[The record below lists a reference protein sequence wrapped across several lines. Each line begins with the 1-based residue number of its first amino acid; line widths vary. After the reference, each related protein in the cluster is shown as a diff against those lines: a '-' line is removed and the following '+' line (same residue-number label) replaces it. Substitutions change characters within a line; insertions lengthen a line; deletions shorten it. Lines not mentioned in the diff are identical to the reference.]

1 VIRAGRSRHSR
12 RLVVAG
18 AVLAAAGL
26 LAACSPGGST
36 PVASGAPASG
46 APGSDP
52 LAGALVVQAAASLT
66 GSMDEVA
73 ADFSAAHPGVTVTV
87 TYGGSSTLAQAI
99 VQGAPA
105 DVFAAA
111 SDATMRTVVD
121 AGEAAADPRVFA
133 RNALEI
139 AVPPGNPG
147 GVAGLADFAD
157 ADRTFALCAPEV
169 PCGAAAATAFRE
181 AGVTPRP
188 DSLEQD
194 VRAALTRVELGE
206 VDAAVVYATDVRAA
220 GDRVEGVPLPAD
232 VDVTTDLVVAPLA
245 GSGSPAAAAAF
256 ADFVAGDAAR
266 ARFEAAGFRAP

>member
-1 VIRAGRSRHSR
+1 VIRRAAA
-12 RLVVAG
+12 LVVASL
-18 AVLAAAGL
+18 AVGL
-26 LAACSPGGST
+26 LAGCSAGGSM
-36 PVASGAPASG
+36 PAGVPDPAPDS
-46 APGSDP
+46 
-52 LAGALVVQAAASLT
+52 LAGTLVVQAASSLT

-73 ADFSAAHPGVTVTV
+73 ADFEAAHPGIAVTVS
-87 TYGGSSTLAQAI
+87 YGGSSTLAQQI

-105 DVFAAA
+105 DVFASA
-111 SDATMRTVVD
+111 STATMQTVVD
-121 AGEAAADPRVFA
+121 AGETAADPRVFA

-147 GVAGLADFAD
+147 HVTGLADFAD
-157 ADRTFALCAPEV
+157 ATRTLALCAPEV
-169 PCGAAAATAFRE
+169 PCGAAAAQAFAT

-206 VDAAVVYATDVRAA
+206 VDAAVVYATDVQAA
-220 GDRVEGVPLPAD
+220 GDRVEGVPLPDD

-245 GSGSPAAAAAF
+245 ASGSPAAAAAF
-256 ADFVAGDAAR
+256 ADFVTGDAAR